1 MVVVVGGGVKEPQG
15 HRQLACKLELPAII
29 SELLISTLEQS
40 VYEFKGRKGADD
52 CEYNYAELGFDLH
65 DRYRFIS
72 CCLKR
77 CNQAGG
83 RRRSPR
89 NQTGSLQET
98 LFLRA
103 ARGRTFYSY
112 RF

>member
-1 MVVVVGGGVKEPQG
+1 MGGGGVKERQG

-29 SELLISTLEQS
+29 SGLLISTLEQS

-52 CEYNYAELGFDLH
+52 CEYNYAELGFDPH

-72 CCLKR
+72 CCCGCLKR

-89 NQTGSLQET
+89 NQRGSLQET
-98 LFLRA
+98 LSLRA
-103 ARGRTFYSY
+103 ARALTLYSY
-112 RF
+112 GF